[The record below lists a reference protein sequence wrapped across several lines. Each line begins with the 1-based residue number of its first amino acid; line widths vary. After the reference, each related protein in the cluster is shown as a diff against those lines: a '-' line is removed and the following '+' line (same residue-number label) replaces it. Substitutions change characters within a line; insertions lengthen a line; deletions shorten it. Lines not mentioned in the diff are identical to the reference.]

1 MFTFVLKTTLEVA
14 AVVLLLIGYLNE
26 EKVIAFEQKLW
37 ARLRDSR
44 RASAPAHSATYLASR
59 EEARNHEQERARI
72 ARNAEYARRQAVLL
86 RTSDDPEPK
95 RVA

>member
-37 ARLRDSR
+37 ARLRDTR

-59 EEARNHEQERARI
+59 EEALQHEQKRARI

>member
-37 ARLRDSR
+37 ARLRDTR
-44 RASAPAHSATYLASR
+44 KASAPVHSATYMASR
-59 EEARNHEQERARI
+59 EEARKSEQERARI